1 MYLLKDLHFWVGRG
15 SPGPDGIR
23 VPDETGT
30 DAGLIK
36 ADKKTLVLSLP
47 GDLTIFDIDYFGV
60 YSRAYNIDY
69 GHVRI
74 TPGLN
79 VPPSL
84 RMLGIS
90 PQVSQ
95 CGGCWGDDEASATV
109 VTVFPFPII
118 NFH

>member
-30 DAGLIK
+30 DAGLAK

-60 YSRAYNIDY
+60 YSRSYNIDY

-90 PQVSQ
+90 PQVSK
-95 CGGCWGDDEASATV
+95 CGGCWGDG
-109 VTVFPFPII
+109 
-118 NFH
+118 